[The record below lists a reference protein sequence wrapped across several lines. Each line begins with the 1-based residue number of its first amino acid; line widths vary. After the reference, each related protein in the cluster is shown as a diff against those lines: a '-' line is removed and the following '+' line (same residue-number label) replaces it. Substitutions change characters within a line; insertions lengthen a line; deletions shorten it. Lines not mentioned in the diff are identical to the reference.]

1 VLPSDSLSATLT
13 ATVDSVVT
21 LTLTVSNPSSVPVE
35 VGFPSGQRYDFVVRS
50 AATGASVWR
59 WSADKLFAQAL
70 GHESIPAKGTITYS
84 QRWTPTARGDFQVE
98 GLLTSLSHRVSAS
111 TGVTV
116 P

>member
-1 VLPSDSLSATLT
+1 MLPSDSLSATLT